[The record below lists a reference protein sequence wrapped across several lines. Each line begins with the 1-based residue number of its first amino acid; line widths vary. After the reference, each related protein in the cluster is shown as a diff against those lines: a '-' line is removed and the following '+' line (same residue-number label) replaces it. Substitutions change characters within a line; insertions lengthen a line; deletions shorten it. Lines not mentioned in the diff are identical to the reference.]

1 MPAAPASF
9 TPLCDV
15 LVSAVLLTALGT
27 PAAAQNM
34 GCVEGRVTNYLG
46 VPIPETSVRLTSP
59 NPGREIPEVFTDEQG
74 RFEIGVLEPGTYK
87 AYAWNS
93 SLGYVRPDSVVF
105 RPALPSVLVPAGS
118 CVNLTIDAGAPAG
131 HLMLIGRDAVSS
143 EPLGS
148 MEVTLVRPG
157 HGRSESE
164 SVDFKAGQR
173 DLEVPSRTELDL
185 EVSVTGYKRTHFPVS
200 TLQPSEIRDFQFA
213 LDRIGTGCIT
223 GTVVDDGRSP
233 VEGVKV
239 ELHPLDG
246 ETWAALPTGRSDAD
260 GRFTI
265 RDIHPAPFAI
275 FTSKENGEYIYS
287 WDTLD
292 DPELP
297 RVTVA
302 PEEACQSLDLPLG
315 PRASR
320 VMVTALDAQTGDR
333 IPKIS
338 LEFLKVRNTNEGEG
352 LYGLSGEAHVPSLTE
367 LTLVVSA
374 NGYGKTRSILI
385 SPLQPGSVWRT
396 RVKLRPIEKQ

>member
-1 MPAAPASF
+1 MPTAPASVA
-9 TPLCDV
+9 PLNNA
-15 LVSAVLLTALGT
+15 LVSALLLTALFT

-34 GCVEGRVTNYLG
+34 GCVEGRVTDYLG
-46 VPIPETSVRLTSP
+46 VPIPGTNVRLTWP
-59 NPGREIPEVFTDEQG
+59 DTAPQIPEAVTDDEG
-74 RFEIGVLEPGTYK
+74 RFEIRDLEPGTYK

-105 RPALPSVLVPAGS
+105 RPGLPSVLVPAGS

-131 HLMLIGRDAVSS
+131 HLILIGRDAVSS

-157 HGRSESE
+157 HGPSESE
-164 SVDFKAGQR
+164 SVDFKAAQR

-200 TLQPSEIRDFQFA
+200 ALQPGEIRDFQFA
-213 LDRIGTGCIT
+213 LDRIGTGCLT
-223 GTVVDDGRSP
+223 GTVVDDARSP

-246 ETWAALPTGRSDAD
+246 ETWAALPNGRSDAS
-260 GRFTI
+260 GQFTI
-265 RDIHPAPFAI
+265 RDIHPAPFVI
-275 FTSKENGEYIYS
+275 FTSKENAEYIYS

-297 RVTVA
+297 RVTVT
-302 PEEACQSLDLPLG
+302 PEEACQNLDLPLG
-315 PRASR
+315 PRAAT
-320 VMVTALDAQTGDR
+320 VAVAAYDAQTGDR

-338 LEFLKVRNTNEGEG
+338 LEFLKVRNTKEGEG
-352 LYGLSGEAHVPSLTE
+352 LYGLSGDAHVPSLTE
-367 LTLVVSA
+367 LTLTVSA
-374 NGYGKTRSILI
+374 TGYGKTRPILI
-385 SPLQPGSVWRT
+385 SPLQPGSAWRT
-396 RVKLRPIEKQ
+396 RVRLRRVEKQ